1 MTEQDRDD
9 EERLSTDEGVHP
21 EFGTRIGGVPGNS
34 GGADISGGPG
44 QGTGWGGWPKGMG
57 TGDDAARE
65 ASGETGDDDA
75 GTPPGATRV
84 GAEHGE
90 LADSGINT
98 GPVGT

>member
-1 MTEQDRDD
+1 
-9 EERLSTDEGVHP
+9 
-21 EFGTRIGGVPGNS
+21 
-34 GGADISGGPG
+34 
-44 QGTGWGGWPKGMG
+44 MG

-75 GTPPGATRV
+75 GTHPGATRV

-90 LADSGINT
+90 LADSGVST

>member
-44 QGTGWGGWPKGMG
+44 QGTG
-57 TGDDAARE
+57 
-65 ASGETGDDDA
+65 
-75 GTPPGATRV
+75 
-84 GAEHGE
+84 
-90 LADSGINT
+90 
-98 GPVGT
+98 

>member
-21 EFGTRIGGVPGNS
+21 EIGTRIGTAPGH
-34 GGADISGGPG
+34 GAAVDISGGPG
-44 QGTGWGGWPKGMG
+44 QGTGWGAWPKGMG
-57 TGDDAARE
+57 TDDDAPGRTVE
-65 ASGETGDDDA
+65 ESGDDDA
-75 GTPPGATRV
+75 GTHPGATRV

-90 LADSGINT
+90 LADSGVST